1 VSSALDLK
9 NPVIAKMKNKQC
21 GLNEFLV
28 RLIAGNITKKN

>member
-21 GLNEFLV
+21 GLNEFDDE
-28 RLIAGNITKKN
+28 IDFK